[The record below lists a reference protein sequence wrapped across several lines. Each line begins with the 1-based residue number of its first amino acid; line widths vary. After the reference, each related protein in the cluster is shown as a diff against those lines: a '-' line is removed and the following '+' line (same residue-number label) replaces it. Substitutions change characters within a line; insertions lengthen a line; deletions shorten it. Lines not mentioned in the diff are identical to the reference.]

1 MASRGQNSKAGLSS
15 GRPRYRPSEIRFKP
29 TMSCISTQLKQCGHQ
44 RLAQTSSLSLPTMS
58 SPETVPPASEAD
70 AHTRHLQRHAARQ
83 QIATPLSLLVFIVA
97 ATLAQTV
104 ANPSMKEISDTYLTV
119 LTPTSTTV
127 AGYWCLLLILL
138 VGQ

>member
-1 MASRGQNSKAGLSS
+1 
-15 GRPRYRPSEIRFKP
+15 
-29 TMSCISTQLKQCGHQ
+29 
-44 RLAQTSSLSLPTMS
+44 MS
-58 SPETVPPASEAD
+58 SPETVPPTSEAD

-104 ANPSMKEISDTYLTV
+104 ANPSLKQISDEYLTV

-127 AGYWCLLLILL
+127 GGYWVVLGVLL